1 MLTALAPAVHICG
14 GTPMDGWEDVD
25 NSGSQ
30 TLQAQG
36 EMMLTAGADEGSL
49 MEANLKIWIS
59 SDKKRI

>member
-1 MLTALAPAVHICG
+1 
-14 GTPMDGWEDVD
+14 MDGWEDVD